1 MSRCLHAKRYVVE
14 YDGSLF
20 RRSLYIITRRDHY
33 SHRKCYGMFNDVQR
47 SLGCVISYEKSQA
60 YLARRERRRARY
72 GMIIVSDR
80 CRSTPHHYGG
90 FAFRENEKQR
100 LPTARLNAVLCCREQ
115 SIMTTC
121 ASTTYCATRFPLIR
135 AKIESTLT
143 HPLLAASTVSLA
155 KVATSRVL
163 RTRRKAQRRA
173 KSEWRSIN

>member
-1 MSRCLHAKRYVVE
+1 MPSVMLWNTTAPCLGDRSISHVVT
-14 YDGSLF
+14 L
-20 RRSLYIITRRDHY
+20 TRIGNATACSVMCNGLGLRDQLPEE
-33 SHRKCYGMFNDVQR
+33 SGVP
-47 SLGCVISYEKSQA
+47 G
-60 YLARRERRRARY
+60 RRERRRARY
-72 GMIIVSDR
+72 GMIIISDR
-80 CRSTPHHYGG
+80 CRSTPHYYGG

-115 SIMTTC
+115 SIIMTTC
-121 ASTTYCATRFPLIR
+121 ASTTYCAARFPLIR

>member
-1 MSRCLHAKRYVVE
+1 M
-14 YDGSLF
+14 
-20 RRSLYIITRRDHY
+20 
-33 SHRKCYGMFNDVQR
+33 
-47 SLGCVISYEKSQA
+47 ISCEKSQA

-72 GMIIVSDR
+72 GMIIISDR

-115 SIMTTC
+115 SIIMTTC

-173 KSEWRSIN
+173 KSEWRSITVIEPYLRCCEKSPCDWKIRLHSANLPCELRLAVEKYEDHQRGVKTVS